1 MKLVIRLIPLFV
13 SLLTIAW
20 PLTACGGQDEG
31 EPVGATQPTAPAV
44 VAATPTSLPPTATTP
59 PESSVRPTGQE
70 PVIITG
76 TGEITAVVEQYRQ
89 LLGGV
94 NNGGEPGHKGTDG
107 YREINWDSV
116 PDEAAAPNFYKPDFF
131 NAPEAPRARGLVLN
145 TPGTG
150 MMISADSDNPAG
162 VLPRFGNI
170 NPQYVDIFQTFSPE
184 RLFSPVGS
192 NIVNMNFFI
201 PGTNTPAAV
210 RGFGAV
216 YTDVDTNH
224 TAFEYFDIDGQSLG
238 KFETPIADNGLSFL
252 GVVFPEPLVFRVEVR
267 YGTGALGPDD
277 GAGGV
282 DVAVMDN
289 FIFGEPQPVAGDEAT
304 LAVANPARLTPPDLT
319 FTADFQTVNEQRL
332 SAVTVD
338 LTSLP
343 SASEGL
349 IYGVWFTAD
358 QGAAWQLA
366 DTTGGGQ
373 PFTYQD
379 PNGHNLVGEIDGL
392 ALSLEESAT
401 VSSLTGPTQIW
412 YEGHIPPALLPEVR
426 LLVVAAPDTPGGV
439 PYDPGLKAQADLALT
454 HGNLA
459 LAAFNTGDLAGG
471 KGHIEHV
478 WNILIGLTDED
489 YGDVNGDG
497 QVQNPGDGYGV
508 WPYAFKTAEV
518 ADRIAEMPNL
528 ADSLRQVALNMG
540 VCVRNISGNWGPAA
554 KEQARL
560 ILAATDATTAQATAQ
575 EMVTTLDALLN
586 GLDGDGNGQIDPKPA
601 ECGAEQVYRLSH
613 GLFALSLVKSQ

>member
-1 MKLVIRLIPLFV
+1 MKTVIRLILCFV
-13 SLLTIAW
+13 GYLALALL
-20 PLTACGGQDEG
+20 LTACGGQDESAAV
-31 EPVGATQPTAPAV
+31 EAPQPTAAAV
-44 VAATPTSLPPTATTP
+44 ATPTEVPTQA
-59 PESSVRPTGQE
+59 TGQE
-70 PVIITG
+70 PVIVTG
-76 TGEITAVVEQYRQ
+76 SGDITAVVEQYRQ

-94 NNGGEPGHKGTDG
+94 NNGGEPDHKGADG
-107 YREINWDSV
+107 YREINWDTA
-116 PDEAAAPNFYKPDFF
+116 PDEVAAPNFLAPDFF

-150 MMISADSDNPAG
+150 LMISADSDNPAG

-170 NPQYVDIFQTFSPE
+170 NAQYADSFQTFSPE

-216 YTDVDTNH
+216 YTDVDTDH
-224 TAFEYFDIDGQSLG
+224 TAFEYFDVDGQSLG

-277 GAGGV
+277 GTDGV

-289 FIFGEPQPVAGDEAT
+289 FIFGEPQPLAGTEA
-304 LAVANPARLTPPDLT
+304 AVPAASPAGLTPPDLV
-319 FTADFQTVNEQRL
+319 FTADFQTVDEQRL
-332 SAVTVD
+332 ASVGID

-343 SASEGL
+343 PASDGL
-349 IYGVWFTAD
+349 TYGVWSSGD
-358 QGAAWQLA
+358 QGVSWQML
-366 DTTGGGQ
+366 DTTPGGQ
-373 PFTYQD
+373 PVTYQS
-379 PNGHNLVGEIDGL
+379 PTGHNLVGEIDGL
-392 ALSLEESAT
+392 ALSLEESA
-401 VSSLTGPTQIW
+401 SAKGLTGPTTIW
-412 YEGHIPPALLPEVR
+412 YEAHIPPAILPDVR

-439 PYDPGLKAQADLALT
+439 PYDPGLKAQAGVALT
-454 HGNLA
+454 HGGLA
-459 LAAFNTGDLAGG
+459 LAALESGDLAGG
-471 KGHIEHV
+471 QGHTEHV
-478 WNILIGLTDED
+478 WNILTGLTGEE

-497 QVQNPGDGYGV
+497 QIQNPGDGYGV

-518 ADRIAEMPNL
+518 ADRIAEIPNL
-528 ADSLRQVALNMG
+528 ADPLQQAALNVG
-540 VCVRNISGNWGPAA
+540 LCARNISGTWGPAA
-554 KEQARL
+554 KEQAAQ
-560 ILAATDATTAQATAQ
+560 ILAATDAATAQATAQ

-586 GLDGDGNGQIDPKPA
+586 GLDGDGNGQIDPQPA